1 MAAQSDKTVNEIVVV
16 YAPTVDVHGSRPKPD
31 HEYATMD
38 GMKKSY
44 LFIALAQGVVGVRT
58 FACWCHACMQ
68 AAGRGQGSL
77 DSKLCCAE
85 CVSQHLQWQER
96 SCARQDA
103 AGLANARQKAQGY
116 ARKLA
121 GQLQNRL
128 RLGRVLVA
136 VQNRGED
143 DPDQYWL
150 GWATRVVKTHEVGG
164 SVAGTRMRYD
174 KGDLEIEIEPWLT
187 RDVSGGDERRIFR
200 RWMATDAEAGGVAD
214 PGPEAGRVYTVNS
227 TELRAVDITLQ
238 PVGVVGG
245 APLGVVAR
253 ERRQA
258 AVACDARRRSLP
270 GVAQPVRQVMAALP
284 RELWEVSAAD
294 ENLILSNCW

>member
-1 MAAQSDKTVNEIVVV
+1 M
-16 YAPTVDVHGSRPKPD
+16 
-31 HEYATMD
+31 
-38 GMKKSY
+38 
-44 LFIALAQGVVGVRT
+44 
-58 FACWCHACMQ
+58 
-68 AAGRGQGSL
+68 
-77 DSKLCCAE
+77 
-85 CVSQHLQWQER
+85 
-96 SCARQDA
+96 
-103 AGLANARQKAQGY
+103 
-116 ARKLA
+116 
-121 GQLQNRL
+121 
-128 RLGRVLVA
+128 
-136 VQNRGED
+136 
-143 DPDQYWL
+143 
-150 GWATRVVKTHEVGG
+150 HEVGG

>member
-1 MAAQSDKTVNEIVVV
+1 
-16 YAPTVDVHGSRPKPD
+16 
-31 HEYATMD
+31 MD

-143 DPDQYWL
+143 DPDQYTPALEPRPLKISSPEALHLRSPPALAPRYWL